1 MPTISVIMSVYNGE
15 KYLREAIISVLSQDF
30 SDFEFIIIDD
40 GSTDKSLEII
50 KSFNDSRMKIISR
63 ENKGLIFS
71 LNEAISLATGKYIA
85 RMDADDI
92 CFSNRFSGQLKAF
105 ENSKV
110 ALVGSWATKI
120 NDNGEEI
127 GLMSYPPLEYRK
139 IKSFFIK
146 HNPFIHSSVMI
157 KKEVFDKVG
166 VYDNKFKHAEDYE
179 LWSRVL
185 SKFEAVNIGQP
196 LIKYRITSDGITK
209 EHNLFMR
216 YQGLRVRILGF
227 IRLFL

>member
-15 KYLREAIISVLSQDF
+15 KYLSEAINSVLSQDF

-40 GSTDKSLEII
+40 GSIDKSLEII
-50 KSFNDSRMKIISR
+50 KSFNDSRIRVISR
-63 ENKGLIFS
+63 ENKGLIIS
-71 LNEAISLATGKYIA
+71 LNEAISLAIGKYIA

-92 CFSNRFSGQLKAF
+92 CLSSRFSSQIKAF
-105 ENSKV
+105 EDFKV
-110 ALVGSWATKI
+110 VLVGSWATKI
-120 NDNGEEI
+120 NNNGEEI

-157 KKEVFDKVG
+157 RKEVFDKVG
-166 VYDNKFKHAEDYE
+166 VYNNKFKHAEDYE

-196 LIKYRITSDGITK
+196 LIKYRITSNGITK

>member
-1 MPTISVIMSVYNGE
+1 MPTISVIMPVYNGE
-15 KYLREAIISVLSQDF
+15 KYLREAINSVLSQDF

-50 KSFNDSRMKIISR
+50 KSFNDSRIKIISR
-63 ENKGLIFS
+63 ENKGVITS
-71 LNEAISLATGKYIA
+71 LNEAISLAKGKYLA

-92 CFSNRFSGQLKAF
+92 CFSNRFSSQLKAF
-105 ENSKV
+105 EDSKV

-139 IKSFFIK
+139 IKRFFIK

-166 VYDNKFKHAEDYE
+166 VYNNKFKHAEDYE

-185 SKFEAVNIGQP
+185 SKFEAVNIDQP
-196 LIKYRITSDGITK
+196 LIKYRVTSDGITK

>member
-15 KYLREAIISVLSQDF
+15 KYLSEAISSVLSQDF

-50 KSFNDSRMKIISR
+50 KSFNDNRVKVISR
-63 ENKGLIFS
+63 ENRGLIES
-71 LNEAISLATGKYIA
+71 LNEAIFLSAGKYIA

-92 CFSNRFSGQLKAF
+92 CLSNRFSAQLKAF
-105 ENSKV
+105 DDSEI
-110 ALVGSWATKI
+110 AFVGSWATKI
-120 NDNGEEI
+120 NESGEEL
-127 GLMSYPPLEYRK
+127 GLMSYPPLEYKK

-157 KKEVFDKVG
+157 RKAVFDTVG
-166 VYDNKFKHAEDYE
+166 IYDSKYKHAEDYE

-185 SKFEAVNIGQP
+185 RRFKAINISEP
-196 LIKYRITSDGITK
+196 LIKYRINNSGVTK
-209 EHNLFMR
+209 KYNLFMR
-216 YQGLRVRILGF
+216 YQGLKVRLLGL

>member
-15 KYLREAIISVLSQDF
+15 KYLREAINSILSQDF

-50 KSFNDSRMKIISR
+50 KSFVDNRIKITSR
-63 ENKGLIFS
+63 ENRGLIDS

-85 RMDADDI
+85 RMDADDV
-92 CFSNRFSGQLKAF
+92 CLPNRFSYQLKAF
-105 ENSKV
+105 DDAEV

-120 NDNGEEI
+120 NEAGEEI
-127 GLMSYPPLEYRK
+127 GVMSYPPIEYQK

-157 KKEVFDKVG
+157 KKEVFDTVG
-166 VYDNKFKHAEDYE
+166 VYNSKYKHAEDYE

-185 SKFEAVNIGQP
+185 KKFKAVNIPEP
-196 LIKYRITSDGITK
+196 LIKYRINNSGVTK
-209 EHNLFMR
+209 KYNLFMR
-216 YQGLRVRILGF
+216 YQGLKVRALGF
-227 IRLFL
+227 IRLYL